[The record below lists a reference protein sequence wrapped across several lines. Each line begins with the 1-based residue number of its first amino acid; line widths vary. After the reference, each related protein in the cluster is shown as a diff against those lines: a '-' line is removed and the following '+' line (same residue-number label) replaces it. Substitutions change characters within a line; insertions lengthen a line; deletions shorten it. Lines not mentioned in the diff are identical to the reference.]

1 MIEIKNL
8 EKTYPTANGGFTA
21 IQNINLS
28 IADGDIFGIIG
39 LSGAGK
45 STLVRCI
52 NLLEVPTKGEVIIDG
67 RSMTSL
73 SRKELLRA
81 RQSIGMIF
89 QGFNLLSQRNSI
101 DNITFPLEIAG
112 VSRAKAVKR
121 AVELLELVGLS
132 DKAKSFPSQLSGGQK
147 QRVAIARAL
156 ATNPKVLLCDEATS
170 ALDPT
175 TTVQILELLKEINQK
190 LGVTIVV
197 ITHEMRVIEKIC
209 NRLAV
214 IDSSEIAEQGLVS
227 EVFKHPKTAIARK
240 LIMPQGGEGIES
252 ALGKQCIRL
261 TFDGA
266 DTEEPFISM
275 MTMECRAAVSI
286 LFANTKSLD
295 GKTYGQMVLQLPADE
310 DARARILAFLEK
322 SGYSFTEE
330 VYAG

>member
-147 QRVAIARAL
+147 QRVAIGSGISSGCDVVVFDEPTSGLDYRQML
-156 ATNPKVLLCDEATS
+156 AVSATLKKLAASGKTLL
-170 ALDPT
+170 
-175 TTVQILELLKEINQK
+175 
-190 LGVTIVV
+190 V
-197 ITHEMRVIEKIC
+197 ITHDPEFILNSCQSVIRMEHGKI
-209 NRLAV
+209 V
-214 IDSSEIAEQGLVS
+214 EQYPLSGNENQLI
-227 EVFKHPKTAIARK
+227 KT
-240 LIMPQGGEGIES
+240 M
-252 ALGKQCIRL
+252 
-261 TFDGA
+261 
-266 DTEEPFISM
+266 TE
-275 MTMECRAAVSI
+275 
-286 LFANTKSLD
+286 L
-295 GKTYGQMVLQLPADE
+295 
-310 DARARILAFLEK
+310 
-322 SGYSFTEE
+322 
-330 VYAG
+330 